1 MVTRAS
7 AFNKLPIKLTWDDL
21 NLAVDVVTKN
31 RCKSTHKTLNILKGV
46 SGYAMPG
53 TTTFIMGASGCG
65 KTSLLNLMSDRVG
78 KTFGRTMTGTIMFN
92 DQIEVNQKSFGQVG
106 SYVMQDDLLF
116 EYFTVKEALTFA
128 ARLRLTIPEEEQDKR
143 VQDLLQELGL
153 VSV

>member
-21 NLAVDVVTKN
+21 NLTVDVVTKN
-31 RCKSTHKTLNILKGV
+31 RCKSTQKTLNILKGV

-78 KTFGRTMTGTIMFN
+78 KTFGRTVTGKIMFN
-92 DQIEVNQKSFGQVG
+92 DQI
-106 SYVMQDDLLF
+106 
-116 EYFTVKEALTFA
+116 
-128 ARLRLTIPEEEQDKR
+128 
-143 VQDLLQELGL
+143 
-153 VSV
+153 